1 MLKVCVPATSANLGS
16 GFDCVGVALN
26 LYNELYF
33 FADQKASLPMGT
45 SLLNKESLA
54 HQGMLQV
61 AKYVGKKSP
70 KLNIAIKTV
79 VPRARGLGSS
89 ATLTVAGLVAA
100 NLLLKADL
108 KEEELLNLASKIEG
122 HPDNAA
128 PALLGGLV
136 NSVTTEVGIKYIK
149 VTPQQPLQVIVAVPD
164 YKLATAEARKVLPA
178 VVPHQDA
185 VFNTGR
191 FGMLMAS
198 FLTGDYQLLSLA
210 MQDRLHQPYRLP
222 LVPGLNEVMSAVLA
236 HGALGSC
243 LSGAG
248 PSVLAFSDNKADQ
261 LRKVME
267 ETWKEHGISAKT
279 YLLKISEEGT
289 KYCFN

>member
-100 NLLLKADL
+100 NLLLKA
-108 KEEELLNLASKIEG
+108 I
-122 HPDNAA
+122 
-128 PALLGGLV
+128 
-136 NSVTTEVGIKYIK
+136 
-149 VTPQQPLQVIVAVPD
+149 
-164 YKLATAEARKVLPA
+164 
-178 VVPHQDA
+178 
-185 VFNTGR
+185 
-191 FGMLMAS
+191 
-198 FLTGDYQLLSLA
+198 
-210 MQDRLHQPYRLP
+210 
-222 LVPGLNEVMSAVLA
+222 
-236 HGALGSC
+236 
-243 LSGAG
+243 
-248 PSVLAFSDNKADQ
+248 
-261 LRKVME
+261 
-267 ETWKEHGISAKT
+267 
-279 YLLKISEEGT
+279 
-289 KYCFN
+289 